1 MRDLM
6 VPVPPAGDL
15 PGGQARGS
23 RRNFNRVTGWLYMV
37 GTLPALAW
45 LLSDPPPR
53 ANEALIAALAVL
65 VSALGA
71 FLFAGWA
78 DAWRSRTLHLMIA
91 GVTMV
96 LGVFLYASGRPD
108 SGFAFYF
115 VWIAPYVAWFFP
127 RRTAWVQAG
136 WAAVCLTGALA
147 LQWAQLTPAERAV
160 SMHPA
165 TVWAFTAGTTLALSM
180 LVARIGGAL
189 RADARRV
196 ASSRDEVATRAA
208 HEQAA
213 GELGRAALGA
223 REMGSLFEEAARVC
237 GQQLDASVILFLE
250 LLPDGRSLMVRG
262 AVGAPELAGRV
273 ALTSGLGPQADYTLA
288 SGGPVVV
295 LDAVAESRFP
305 VSPLLLGRGVATGV
319 SQVIRGASGP
329 LGVLAVFRGPGA
341 PFDTSDAGFVEL
353 VASVIGLA
361 LERHRAEEHSRSVAG
376 QLSHLVEA
384 SPVLIGVGRVRD
396 ATLTYIS
403 SNVERILGYLPE
415 EVVHVNGWFLDH
427 VHPDDQDRAR
437 SMAGD
442 IRARRPAYTGE
453 LRFRR
458 ADGTYTWFL
467 VSIRFSY
474 RLGAPT
480 TGLVYMLDVSDQ
492 VEARLARRH
501 LESELEQAR
510 RLESLGKLA
519 GGVAHDFNNLLAVI
533 LNYSDFVSAS
543 LPTPAP
549 SGLEDTWT
557 RIQHDVDEITRA
569 AQRGRDLTRQLLTF
583 ARRDVTGSEVMNL
596 NEALGAAEGLLQR
609 VLGDRCEVHLSFA
622 TEVPRV
628 RLDAGQLE
636 QIVLNLAV
644 NARDAMPEGGRL
656 LVTTRRAGSQVQLEV
671 SDTGAGMT
679 EEVRQRAFEPFFT
692 TKPKGEGT
700 GLGLAIVHG
709 IVTSVGGTVTI
720 ESAPGRGTTFRI
732 VLPAALEE
740 ASTREPAGRRPG
752 AGERVLLVEDEPAV
766 REITRRLLAANGY
779 QVEVAADPADALR
792 LVEEPDHPLDLL
804 LTDVVM
810 PEMSG
815 PELAEQARH
824 RRPGLKLLF
833 MSGYAHGLLPPQG
846 VLGPGVAL
854 LDKPFTEF
862 DLLSRV
868 REVLDGSSAQ

>member
-1 MRDLM
+1 MI
-6 VPVPPAGDL
+6 
-15 PGGQARGS
+15 
-23 RRNFNRVTGWLYMV
+23 
-37 GTLPALAW
+37 GTLPAFAW
-45 LLSDPPPR
+45 LLYNPPPR
-53 ANEALIAALAVL
+53 ANQGVIAALAVL
-65 VSALGA
+65 VSGLGA
-71 FLFAGWA
+71 FLFSGRA
-78 DAWRSRTLHLMIA
+78 DNWPIRALHLMIA
-91 GVTMV
+91 SVTVV

-115 VWIAPYVAWFFP
+115 VWIAPYLAWFFP
-127 RRTAWVQAG
+127 QRTAWMQAG
-136 WAAVCLTGALA
+136 WAAMCLTAALA
-147 LQWAQLTPAERAV
+147 LQWAQLTPVEREA

-165 TVWAFTAGTTLALSM
+165 TVWLFTAGTTLALSM
-180 LVARIGGAL
+180 LFARIGGAL
-189 RADARRV
+189 QADARRV
-196 ASSRDEVATRAA
+196 ASSRDEAATRAA
-208 HEQAA
+208 HERAA

-237 GQQLDASVILFLE
+237 GLQLGASVVLFLE

-262 AVGAPELAGRV
+262 ALGAPELAGRV
-273 ALTSGLGPQADYTLA
+273 AIHTGLGPQADYTLA
-288 SGGPVVV
+288 SGGSVVV
-295 LDAVAESRFP
+295 VDARTESRFP
-305 VSPLLLGRGVATGV
+305 VSPTLLERDVATGV
-319 SQVIRGASGP
+319 SQVIRGAAGP
-329 LGVLAVFRGPGA
+329 LGVLSVFRGPGP
-341 PFDTSDAGFVEL
+341 PFDASDAGFVEL

-403 SNVERILGYLPE
+403 PNVERLLGYPPE
-415 EVVHVNGWFLDH
+415 EVVHVAGWFLDH
-427 VHPDDQDRAR
+427 VHPEDQDRAR

-474 RLGAPT
+474 RLGSPT
-480 TGLVYMLDVSDQ
+480 TGVVYMLDVSDQ

-501 LESELEQAR
+501 LESELEQSR

-533 LNYSDFVSAS
+533 LNYSDFVAAS
-543 LPTPAP
+543 LPAP
-549 SGLEDTWT
+549 PPPGLEDTWT
-557 RIQHDVDEITRA
+557 RLQHDVDEITRA

-583 ARRDVTGSEVMNL
+583 ARRDVTGSEVMDL
-596 NEALGAAEGLLQR
+596 NEAVGAAEGLLQR
-609 VLGDRCEVHLSFA
+609 VLGDRCEVHVSFA
-622 TEVPRV
+622 PDLPRV

-644 NARDAMPEGGRL
+644 NARDAMPEGGHL
-656 LVTTRRAGSQVQLEV
+656 LVTTRRAGSQVHLEV
-671 SDTGAGMT
+671 RDTGAGMS
-679 EEVRQRAFEPFFT
+679 EEVRLRAFEPFFT

-709 IVTSVGGTVTI
+709 IVTTAGGSVTI
-720 ESAPGRGTTFRI
+720 ESSPGRGTTFRI
-732 VLPAALEE
+732 ALPAASEE
-740 ASTREPAGRRPG
+740 PPRPEPSGRRPG

-779 QVEVAADPADALR
+779 QVEVAADPAHALR
-792 LVEEPDHPLDLL
+792 LVEEPDRPLDLL

-815 PELAEQARH
+815 PELAEHARH

-846 VLGPGVAL
+846 AFGPGVAL

-868 REVLDGSSAQ
+868 REVLDGSSSS